1 MAYEALAAKSGVY
14 SGQLHEHKLRDDC
27 ANKDVNKHEV
37 VLKASKH
44 VPLVVKFPRVDLVE
58 RGHEDKR
65 VENHCEMLRGRTTVG
80 MPRAAAVVEA

>member
-27 ANKDVNKHEV
+27 ANKDINKHEV
-37 VLKASKH
+37 VLKASKY
-44 VPLVVKFPRVDLVE
+44 VPLVVEFPRVDLVE

-65 VENHCEMLRGRTTVG
+65 VENHCEMLSW
-80 MPRAAAVVEA
+80 